1 MESVTNGVE
10 LPAPY
15 PLAKQH
21 KAIVPGK
28 ASSRLIVAQF
38 RSYVR
43 ELSNFF
49 HMQLNWL
56 VNKHPTI
63 LKNSRELVARIE
75 GVVPLGQECFL
86 DSAEVTALYPSMDQ
100 NTTMDAIQWFM
111 DTHCNSRFPTETKRF
126 ILIILKFVLTETYM
140 RYDGTLFFL
149 EQISSSAMGVI
160 SSVCCGNSYL
170 QYCERK
176 VLVIWKARITLYKRF
191 LDNVALQWK
200 GTLLELV

>member
-49 HMQLNWL
+49 HMQLNCVSKVL
-56 VNKHPTI
+56 
-63 LKNSRELVARIE
+63 
-75 GVVPLGQECFL
+75 FL
-86 DSAEVTALYPSMDQ
+86 LDRNVFLIAQRSQ
-100 NTTMDAIQWFM
+100 
-111 DTHCNSRFPTETKRF
+111 RF
-126 ILIILKFVLTETYM
+126 IRQWIRIQRWMLYNGLWILIATVGFLRKRNVL
-140 RYDGTLFFL
+140 F
-149 EQISSSAMGVI
+149 
-160 SSVCCGNSYL
+160 
-170 QYCERK
+170 
-176 VLVIWKARITLYKRF
+176 
-191 LDNVALQWK
+191 
-200 GTLLELV
+200 